1 MPRGL
6 PASVAVPPP
15 PLGLLVHGGAGRPG
29 AVLPRSRYRR
39 ARRPPMLR
47 RPYAPVVLPFFSAGA
62 EKRERRASFY
72 NIIRIFFSRA
82 LRLIP
87 GCATLKIFAIMLTI
101 RPCFYVSAPS
111 GRQSCRNIAVPRPH
125 AWGGGISLRLRR
137 AVCSLRCV
145 SLCAACRPAKPWGVS
160 AKRPIPFPPASP
172 DDAGQSA
179 HIFTH
184 TSGSY
189 RVPLT
194 ILIYS
199 LGLQSVAFRTKRRT
213 FTDVNQTFMLM
224 TSDVFRTSL
233 RNTDTCRPASGIA
246 RHPAARQLE
255 NRSYG
260 FKELAVLYFP
270 NIAPASASIRLKAWI
285 KDSPELLQALD
296 ETHYHLTARVLT
308 PRQKD
313 LIAVAFGSP
322 F

>member
-1 MPRGL
+1 
-6 PASVAVPPP
+6 
-15 PLGLLVHGGAGRPG
+15 
-29 AVLPRSRYRR
+29 
-39 ARRPPMLR
+39 
-47 RPYAPVVLPFFSAGA
+47 
-62 EKRERRASFY
+62 
-72 NIIRIFFSRA
+72 
-82 LRLIP
+82 
-87 GCATLKIFAIMLTI
+87 MLTI

-137 AVCSLRCV
+137 AACSLRSV
-145 SLCAACRPAKPWGVS
+145 SLCAA
-160 AKRPIPFPPASP
+160 
-172 DDAGQSA
+172 
-179 HIFTH
+179 
-184 TSGSY
+184 
-189 RVPLT
+189 
-194 ILIYS
+194 
-199 LGLQSVAFRTKRRT
+199 
-213 FTDVNQTFMLM
+213 
-224 TSDVFRTSL
+224 
-233 RNTDTCRPASGIA
+233 CRPASGIA

>member
-1 MPRGL
+1 MVLPRGL

-29 AVLPRSRYRR
+29 TVLPRSRYRR

-172 DDAGQSA
+172 DDAGKPPIPL
-179 HIFTH
+179 HIHRAVTPYIFLFFFTKIG
-184 TSGSY
+184 SG
-189 RVPLT
+189 RHA
-194 ILIYS
+194 IKN
-199 LGLQSVAFRTKRRT
+199 R
-213 FTDVNQTFMLM
+213 
-224 TSDVFRTSL
+224 L
-233 RNTDTCRPASGIA
+233 RLSG
-246 RHPAARQLE
+246 RKK
-255 NRSYG
+255 S
-260 FKELAVLYFP
+260 
-270 NIAPASASIRLKAWI
+270 
-285 KDSPELLQALD
+285 
-296 ETHYHLTARVLT
+296 
-308 PRQKD
+308 
-313 LIAVAFGSP
+313 
-322 F
+322 

>member
-1 MPRGL
+1 MVLPRGL

-137 AVCSLRCV
+137 AACSLRSV

-172 DDAGQSA
+172 DAAGKPPIPL
-179 HIFTH
+179 HIHRAVTPYIFLFFFTKIG
-184 TSGSY
+184 SG
-189 RVPLT
+189 RHA
-194 ILIYS
+194 IKN
-199 LGLQSVAFRTKRRT
+199 R
-213 FTDVNQTFMLM
+213 
-224 TSDVFRTSL
+224 L
-233 RNTDTCRPASGIA
+233 RLSG
-246 RHPAARQLE
+246 RKK
-255 NRSYG
+255 S
-260 FKELAVLYFP
+260 
-270 NIAPASASIRLKAWI
+270 
-285 KDSPELLQALD
+285 
-296 ETHYHLTARVLT
+296 
-308 PRQKD
+308 
-313 LIAVAFGSP
+313 
-322 F
+322 